1 MAFGLIPRYQNH
13 AKKILNTRKS
23 LKSEQ
28 AVQRVMNTVS
38 METTWAFESSLDH
51 LDSMS
56 ARGYGVKNRT
66 HFHLFIWERKDWI
79 HIAEIVI
86 LMTLNLWAYTHY
98 YSRFFFY
105 PMIIMPAFQMRDL
118 LWMLMMVFQFLL
130 PCMWK
135 ENFDVRN

>member
-1 MAFGLIPRYQNH
+1 
-13 AKKILNTRKS
+13 
-23 LKSEQ
+23 
-28 AVQRVMNTVS
+28 MNTVS
-38 METTWAFESSLDH
+38 METTWAFESSMDQ
-51 LDSMS
+51 LDSMN
-56 ARGYGVKNRT
+56 ARGYGVKKRT
-66 HFHLFIWERKDWI
+66 HFHLFTWERKDWI

-118 LWMLMMVFQFLL
+118 LWLLMMAFQFLL

>member
-1 MAFGLIPRYQNH
+1 MSEE
-13 AKKILNTRKS
+13 TRKTARV
-23 LKSEQ
+23 Q
-28 AVQRVMNTVS
+28 AGEEAVETVNEKTL
-38 METTWAFESSLDH
+38 MDQ

-56 ARGYGVKNRT
+56 ARGYGIRKRT
-66 HFHLFIWERKDWI
+66 HFHLFRWERNDWI
-79 HIAEIVI
+79 HIVEIVI
-86 LMTLNLWAYTHY
+86 LTILNLWAYIHY

-118 LWMLMMVFQFLL
+118 LWMLIMAFQFLL

>member
-13 AKKILNTRKS
+13 AKKILKTRKS
-23 LKSEQ
+23 LKSER
-28 AVQRVMNTVS
+28 AVQRVMYTMS
-38 METTWAFESSLDH
+38 MEMTWAFESSMDQ
-51 LDSMS
+51 LDSMN
-56 ARGYGVKNRT
+56 ARGYGVKKRT
-66 HFHLFIWERKDWI
+66 HFHLFTWERKDWI
-79 HIAEIVI
+79 HIVEIVI
-86 LMTLNLWAYTHY
+86 LTILNLWAYIHY

-118 LWMLMMVFQFLL
+118 LWMLIMAFQFLL